1 MPGRS
6 DHEGLTRRV
15 ELFVETPSPLVEQ
28 MNYSEGPMSG
38 EGWDFVEERELRK
51 SRSSR
56 VCMNCEHFPYVAD
69 GDQHTLLTCR
79 HKQRLVPHGDQLTR
93 RCREWM
99 VRREIEVGWCP
110 EVA

>member
-1 MPGRS
+1 
-6 DHEGLTRRV
+6 
-15 ELFVETPSPLVEQ
+15 
-28 MNYSEGPMSG
+28 MNYSEGLMSE

-56 VCMNCEHFPYVAD
+56 VCMTCEHFSYVAD

-79 HKQRLVPHGDQLTR
+79 QKQRLVPHGDHLTR
-93 RCREWM
+93 KCREWM
-99 VRREIEVGWCP
+99 VRREFELGWCP